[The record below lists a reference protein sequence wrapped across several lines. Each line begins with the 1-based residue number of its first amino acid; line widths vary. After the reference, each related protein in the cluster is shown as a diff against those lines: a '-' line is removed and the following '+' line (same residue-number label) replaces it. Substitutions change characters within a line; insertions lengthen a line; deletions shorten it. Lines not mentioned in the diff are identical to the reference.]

1 MWIRSQNY
9 YILANVNSLRIRK
22 CDIDGCTY
30 YSIHGH
36 YDRYEQELGIYSSK
50 EKALK
55 VLDEIQKRIEYPGST
70 LVSPTALKNYYR
82 LIPAGQF
89 YQIPADEDVEV

>member
-1 MWIRSQNY
+1 MWIISQNN
-9 YILANVNSLRIRK
+9 YILANVNLLRICK

-55 VLDEIQKRIEYPGST
+55 VLDEIQELIYFNTKYFNAKDNGFT
-70 LVSPTALKNYYR
+70 YQMPTD
-82 LIPAGQF
+82 
-89 YQIPADEDVEV
+89 DEVEA

>member
-1 MWIRSQNY
+1 M
-9 YILANVNSLRIRK
+9 LANANSLRICK

-55 VLDEIQKRIEYPGST
+55 VLDEIQKRTEYLYPK
-70 LVSPTALKNYYR
+70 VFQMP
-82 LIPAGQF
+82 Q
-89 YQIPADEDVEV
+89 DEDVEV

>member
-1 MWIRSQNY
+1 MWIRTQNN

-55 VLDEIQKRIEYPGST
+55 VLDEIQELIHFNAKDNGFTYQM
-70 LVSPTALKNYYR
+70 PTDD
-82 LIPAGQF
+82 
-89 YQIPADEDVEV
+89 DEVEV